1 MSVRVLVTG
10 GAGFLGSHLVDSL
23 IARGDEVV
31 VLDDLSRGHREQVDD
46 AVEFI
51 EGDCCNPEVWEK
63 ICSNPPEIIHHLAA
77 INGTRLFHEIADR
90 VVEVNINGTIN
101 AISAARKIGA
111 RLVFYS
117 SPEAYGEQGEMPL
130 SNNSNSLFTPAKLHQ
145 RHSYGASKYLGEI
158 LIQHAVR
165 NGIDARIVRPYNVYG
180 SRLHGDKNGQ
190 VVAMMIQDAK
200 DRGIVEVH
208 GSGKQTRSLTWID
221 DVIVGMLLVGDLDD
235 LSGQAFNLGSTEEIS
250 MNYLAGIIC
259 EKLNATK
266 KNTSSNHGDSNRRLP
281 DVSGNLAIGWKATTS
296 LESGLNQLID
306 DA

>member
-1 MSVRVLVTG
+1 MRVLVTG

-23 IARGDEVV
+23 LARGDEVV
-31 VLDDLSRGHREQVDD
+31 VLDDLSRGHRKQVSDR
-46 AVEFI
+46 AEFV
-51 EGDCCNPEVWEK
+51 EGDCCDPEVWEK

-101 AISAARKIGA
+101 AISAAKKSGA

-117 SPEAYGEQGEMPL
+117 SPEAFGEQDEMPL
-130 SNNSNSLFTPAKLHQ
+130 SNTSSSLFTPANLHQ

-165 NGIDARIVRPYNVYG
+165 NGVDARIVRPYNVYG
-180 SRLHGDKNGQ
+180 SRLHGDSNGQ

-200 DRGIVEVH
+200 ERGIVDVH
-208 GSGKQTRSLTWID
+208 GSGEQTRSLTWID
-221 DVIVGMLLVGDLDD
+221 DAISGMILVGDKQG
-235 LSGQAFNLGSTEEIS
+235 LSGQAFNLGSTEEIT
-250 MNYLAGIIC
+250 MNYLADIIC
-259 EKLNATK
+259 EKLNTTK
-266 KNTSSNHGDSNRRLP
+266 KNTASNHGDSNRRLP
-281 DVSGNLAIGWKATTS
+281 DVSGNLVIGWQATTS